1 MQGESNWTVN
11 DIITIT
17 LIILVLPLAAKYL
30 DELPALLLWMVLLYV
45 IYTALSGEAI
55 DPPRP
60 K

>member
-1 MQGESNWTVN
+1 M
-11 DIITIT
+11 T